1 MLWQDDV
8 VRYRSPFSVHE
19 RLMTLDRDGD
29 EAALYAAGRPDL
41 LLEEGDIEGAAVWRA
56 ILTAI
61 EELDRERG
69 PGDGTN

>member
-1 MLWQDDV
+1 MS
-8 VRYRSPFSVHE
+8 R
-19 RLMTLDRDGD
+19 D

-41 LLEEGDIEGAAVWRA
+41 LLEEGDIERAAAWRA

-61 EELDRERG
+61 TELDRERG